1 MSDNEPSGSPDRTED
16 LRALAASA
24 NINKHSYKFDHPD
37 RSYLERFKNPHPET
51 DLLRLAIEAPEFTSL
66 CPITGQPDFATIKV
80 NYIPDDWCVES
91 KSFKLYLMGFRNY
104 GEFHEACVSRICKD
118 LSNLLEPMWLQ
129 VIGEFSPRGGI
140 KFWPTAEYSKTDREY
155 DTHRGITSLAEE

>member
-1 MSDNEPSGSPDRTED
+1 MSDNEPSGS
-16 LRALAASA
+16 LKALGESAAA
-24 NINKHSYKFDHPD
+24 NRKLYKFDEPD
-37 RSYLERFKNPHPET
+37 PSVLEKFKNPHPET
-51 DLLRLAIEAPEFTSL
+51 DLLRLEIEAPEFTSL

-91 KSFKLYLMGFRNY
+91 KSFKLYLLGFRNY

-118 LSNLLEPMWLQ
+118 ISNLLDPMWIR

-140 KFWPTAEYSKTDREY
+140 KFWPTAEYDKIDR
-155 DTHRGITSLAEE
+155 HRSEQGLAPQYRGLNVPVQG